1 LNAAVPPA
9 RFVHGLRPWIGR
21 AWLRFFRWTVEDGP
35 PAPPK
40 AVVVA
45 APHTSN
51 WDLPFTLATAW
62 ALGLRIR
69 WVGKASLF
77 RWPLGWAMRQLGGI
91 AVDRSRSNDA
101 VKTIARLFR
110 EYDGLLLVIPPEGT
124 RGVAGRWKS
133 GFYWIAVEAG
143 VPILLG
149 SLDFAR
155 RRASLGEVL
164 HPTGDLARDF
174 ARVRSVYADVRGR
187 HPERQ
192 GTITLDDPPR
202 E

>member
-1 LNAAVPPA
+1 MTASAPPP

-21 AWLRFFRWTVEDGP
+21 AWLRLFRWTVDGGP

-62 ALGLRIR
+62 ALGLRVR
-69 WVGKASLF
+69 WVGKAAIF
-77 RWPLGWAMRQLGGI
+77 RWPFGWIMRGLGGI
-91 AVDRSRSNDA
+91 AVDRSRRSDA
-101 VKTIARLFR
+101 VKTIARLFGAR
-110 EYDGLLLVIPPEGT
+110 EELLLVIPPEGT
-124 RGVAGRWKS
+124 RGVAGRWKT

-149 SLDFAR
+149 SLDYAR
-155 RRASLGEVL
+155 RRASVGEVL
-164 HPTGDLARDF
+164 QPTGDIAADF
-174 ARVRSVYADVRGR
+174 ERLRTFYAGVRGR

-192 GTITLDDPPR
+192 GSIALDETPR